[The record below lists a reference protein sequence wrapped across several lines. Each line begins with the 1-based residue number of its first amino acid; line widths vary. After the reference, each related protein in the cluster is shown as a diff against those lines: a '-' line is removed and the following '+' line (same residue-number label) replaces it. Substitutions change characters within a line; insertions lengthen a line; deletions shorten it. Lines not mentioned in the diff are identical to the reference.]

1 MIKFDDSKII
11 STEGAVNLLAD
22 RISYRVMHRETQCRW
37 GIQYR
42 YNFVSVTLCNSANL
56 HF

>member
-11 STEGAVNLLAD
+11 STEGTVNLLAD
-22 RISYRVMHRETQCRW
+22 RISYRVMHRETQCRR

-42 YNFVSVTLCNSANL
+42 YNFVAVMLCNSANL